1 MFQYNL
7 MNVPNQDFT
16 ITANENEFLIRIRT
30 FRGIAY
36 ADVSVNGVL
45 TNTAMRCVANTPIF
59 TDEVNRAAGGV
70 FMFKCLGDDYP
81 DYKDFN
87 TDNCLFVLVP
97 FGE

>member
-1 MFQYNL
+1 
-7 MNVPNQDFT
+7 MNVPIQDFT
-16 ITANENEFLIRIRT
+16 ITANGNELLISIGT
-30 FRGIAY
+30 FRVIAN

-45 TNTAMRCVANTPIF
+45 ADAAMRCVANAPVF
-59 TDEVNRAAGGV
+59 TDEVSRMAGGV

-87 TDNCLFVLVP
+87 TDNCRFVLVP